1 MTHDT
6 YPTDEPA
13 VVTCGLPYANGD
25 LHIGHFRTYVGG
37 DVYARALETL
47 GQQTAFVCGSDM
59 HGTPVAVDAKQND
72 EDPETLALD
81 YYREHKALF
90 PEFNVEFD
98 EYGHTRQPTNIEI
111 TTQIVQTLEERGYID
126 EREATV
132 AYDPEADQTLPDRYV
147 EGTCPYCGSK
157 ARGDECDEGC
167 GRHLEP
173 GEIENPVSTITGN
186 EAEYREQ
193 THKFF
198 RLSDLQEYLQAFIER
213 LEGTDNAKH
222 QPREWIFGELE
233 DWCITRDIDWGVDYP
248 GELPDG
254 QDRLVL
260 YVWVDAH
267 IEYIS
272 ATKQYTERAGAAE
285 YDWKSAWKDDG
296 EIIHIIGRDII
307 QHHTVFWPSVLHA
320 TDYNEPRA
328 VLASGFM
335 TLDGKGFS
343 KSRGRA
349 IWAREYLDEGFH
361 PDLLRYYLMTT
372 GGFQQDVDFSWEKFS
387 EKVNNDLVGTL
398 GNFLYRSLLFA
409 HRNFGGTPKA
419 DPSETVTA
427 RIEDAIEA
435 FNTAVNEYT
444 VREIGTIAVTLARFG
459 NEYIQNN
466 EPWALTDSDPERAA
480 QVIRDC
486 VQLVKAIAVLLEPV
500 APEKSQALWKQLN
513 EDGSVHDQTV
523 QAALDPPSREFDAP
537 TELFETLEDERVEQ
551 LNAKLD
557 KRVQEV
563 SGDAAASSEA
573 NGNELAEVEPLT
585 DERVSMETFETIDL
599 RTGEVQSADPI
610 AESDHLVKLMVDIGH
625 ETRQIV
631 AGIKQSHDIEALPGT
646 QVVIVA
652 NLEPA
657 TIMDHE
663 SNGMLLAAGEQADL
677 LTTTEDTQP
686 GTKIR

>member
-1 MTHDT
+1 MTHESF
-6 YPTDEPA
+6 PTDEPA

-37 DVYARALETL
+37 DVYARALESL

-59 HGTPVAVDAKQND
+59 HGTPVAVDAKRNR
-72 EDPETLALD
+72 EDPESLALR
-81 YYREHKALF
+81 YYRKHKALF

-98 EYGHTRQPTNIEI
+98 EYGHTRQPTNVDL
-111 TTQIVQTLEERGYID
+111 TTQMVQTLEERGYLV
-126 EREATV
+126 EREIPV
-132 AYDPEADQTLPDRYV
+132 AYDPEAEQSLPDRYV
-147 EGTCPYCGSK
+147 EGICPYCGNK

-173 GEIENPVSTITGN
+173 GEIEDPVSTITDN
-186 EAEYREQ
+186 EAQYREQ

-198 RLSDLQEYLQAFIER
+198 RLADLQDYLQAFIER
-213 LEGTDNAKH
+213 LEGTENAKH

-233 DWCITRDIDWGVDYP
+233 DWCITRDMEWGIDYP
-248 GELPDG
+248 GELSEGRDK
-254 QDRLVL
+254 LVL
-260 YVWVDAH
+260 YVWVDAP
-267 IEYIS
+267 IEYI
-272 ATKQYTERAGAAE
+272 ATTKQYSDRAGADT
-285 YDWKSAWKDDG
+285 YDWESVWRDSG
-296 EIIHIIGRDII
+296 EIVHVIGRDII
-307 QHHTVFWPSVLHA
+307 QHHTVFWPALLHG
-320 TDYNEPRA
+320 TDHNEPRA

-349 IWAREYLDEGFH
+349 IWAREYLDEGLH

-409 HRNFGGTPKA
+409 HRNFEGTPDA
-419 DPSETVTA
+419 ELSETVRT
-427 RIEDAIEA
+427 RIEDAIEEFDA
-435 FNTAVNEYT
+435 AVNEYD
-444 VREIGTIAVTLARFG
+444 VREIGTTAVELARFG

-486 VQLVKAIAVLLEPV
+486 VQLAKAISVLFEPV
-500 APEKSQALWKQLN
+500 APEKSQALWEQLN
-513 EDGSVHDQTV
+513 EEGSVHIQTT
-523 QAALDPPSREFDAP
+523 QAALAPPSEEFGAP
-537 TELFETLEDERVEQ
+537 AELFETLEAERVEE
-551 LNAKLD
+551 LNAKLEE
-557 KRVQEV
+557 RIRTVG
-563 SGDAAASSEA
+563 GDTDDSADD
-573 NGNELAEVEPLT
+573 NGRDAEIEPLAE
-585 DERVSMETFETIDL
+585 ERVSMETFEGFDL
-599 RTGEVQSADPI
+599 RVGEIQSAEPI
-610 AESDHLVKLMVDIGH
+610 PEADHLAKLMVDIGH

-631 AGIKQSHDIEALPGT
+631 AGLKQLHDIEALPGT
-646 QVVIVA
+646 RIVVVA

-657 TIMDHE
+657 TIMGHE
-663 SNGMLLAAGEQADL
+663 SNGMVLAAGERADL
-677 LTTTEDTQP
+677 LTTIEDTQP